1 MNPKR
6 QHTIPILHL
15 KHFVG
20 VEPKG
25 QVWTI
30 DKNTGAMRSA
40 TPENTAFVSHFYSVE
55 REDGT
60 FDTTFE
66 SGLAEIEGAAA
77 PVYDKLI
84 KGQTITDDDKS
95 DFAAFLAVMHLRTT
109 AMRADA
115 AELIGRHTQIWN
127 YAHGVHKDAF
137 TGLVKRFEKDTGHK
151 LSEDQK
157 NKFRE
162 ALIDP
167 TEFVFGIPKERTL
180 MVFGAI
186 KELIPI
192 LQAMHWCIIRPKHGF
207 FITSDNPVVQWI
219 DPKTRHPIYGD
230 HGFRHKTVE
239 VTFPL
244 SPKAVLFAA
253 WRSVQKEFHLDRD
266 DVLSINK
273 MRASHADR
281 YLFTHVRSKAL
292 KRLAIEFK
300 GSRPRRTTEGFG
312 PKKFAP
318 IAVRRRRRR

>member
-30 DKNTGAMRSA
+30 DKNTGGMRSA
-40 TPENTAFVSHFYSVE
+40 TPENTAVVSHFYSVE

-66 SGLAEIEGAAA
+66 SGLAEIEGAAT
-77 PVYDKLI
+77 PVYDRLI
-84 KGQTITDDDKS
+84 KGQAIPDGDKS
-95 DFAAFLAVMHLRTT
+95 DFAAFLAVMYLRTT

-115 AELIGRHTQIWN
+115 AELIGRHTQIMN
-127 YAHGVHKDAF
+127 YAHGVNKDAF
-137 TGLVKRFEKDTGHK
+137 TGLIKRFEKDTGRK
-151 LSEDQK
+151 LSEDEK
-157 NKFRE
+157 KKFRE

-167 TEFVFGIPKERTL
+167 TKFVFEIAKEKTL
-180 MVFGAI
+180 MVLGAI

-192 LQAMHWCIIRPKHGF
+192 LQTMHWCIIRPKHGF
-207 FITSDNPVVQWI
+207 FITSDNPVVRWV

-230 HGFRHKTVE
+230 HGFLNKTAE

-244 SPKAVLFAA
+244 SPRAVLFAA
-253 WRSVQKEFHLDRD
+253 WRPVQKEFHLDRD
-266 DVLSINK
+266 HVLSMNK

-281 YLFTHVRSKAL
+281 YLFAHVCSKTL
-292 KRLAIEFK
+292 KRLATDFK
-300 GSRPRRTTEGFG
+300 GSRPRRISEGFG

-318 IAVRRRRRR
+318 IEVRRRRRR

>member
-1 MNPKR
+1 
-6 QHTIPILHL
+6 
-15 KHFVG
+15 
-20 VEPKG
+20 
-25 QVWTI
+25 
-30 DKNTGAMRSA
+30 
-40 TPENTAFVSHFYSVE
+40 
-55 REDGT
+55 
-60 FDTTFE
+60 
-66 SGLAEIEGAAA
+66 
-77 PVYDKLI
+77 
-84 KGQTITDDDKS
+84 
-95 DFAAFLAVMHLRTT
+95 
-109 AMRADA
+109 MRADA